1 MRRTSRA
8 RPSRARS
15 STSRISRVAL
25 TKLPPD
31 QREALLL
38 VGAAGLPYEDVAAIM
53 NCAVGTVKSRVN
65 RARLRLAQL
74 LGLDGVED
82 LGPDRL
88 TRAAI
93 HTSA

>member
-1 MRRTSRA
+1 MRRQLASPPEQGA
-8 RPSRARS
+8 KLDLADL
-15 STSRISRVAL
+15 RVAL

-74 LGLDGVED
+74 LGEDEREGRFLPAIDGA
-82 LGPDRL
+82 PR
-88 TRAAI
+88 
-93 HTSA
+93 